1 MEIGGVGASISQT
14 RPRPERQSRPAE
26 GDREDPAAP
35 RGSDGRPLSREEQ
48 RVVRELQAR
57 DREVRAH
64 ETAHQA
70 AGAGLASGASYTY
83 QTGPDGR
90 QYAVGGEVQIDTGAE
105 RDPRATIAKMLRVIA
120 AALAPAEPSPQDRA
134 VAAAAR
140 ATMAEAQ
147 RQLQEQE
154 RAEREAASAG
164 TESVAEPAPAASA
177 PVSRLGPDLGGY
189 RGGRDAGVGGLI
201 SLIA

>member
-1 MEIGGVGASISQT
+1 MELGGIGPMSSPP
-14 RPRPERQSRPAE
+14 RPRPEGRTKPAQE
-26 GDREDPAAP
+26 ESGDPAAP
-35 RGSDGRPLSREEQ
+35 RGNDGRPLSREEQ

-64 ETAHQA
+64 EAAHQA

-105 RDPRATIAKMLRVIA
+105 RDPRATIAKMQRVIA

-147 RQLQEQE
+147 RQLLEQE
-154 RAEREAASAG
+154 RAEREAGNAETAGASA
-164 TESVAEPAPAASA
+164 PPASA
-177 PVSRLGPDLGGY
+177 PVSRPGPELGGY